1 MQNVRNLKYFIS
13 QITGRTVVMSD
24 GEYVYFDTLDIVK
37 PEIIEEVKSLQIT
50 EEQNIKIQEE
60 KDEAQKYLD
69 STDWYITRR
78 SDIGKEIPEEVKT
91 KRDEAR
97 LQIK

>member
-24 GEYVYFDTLDIVK
+24 GEYVYFDTLDIVR
-37 PEIIEEVKSLQIT
+37 PEIIKEAKSLQIT

-69 STDWYITRR
+69 STDWYVTRNIE
-78 SDIGKEIPEEVKT
+78 IGKEIPEDISLLRNEMRAK
-91 KRDEAR
+91 
-97 LQIK
+97 L